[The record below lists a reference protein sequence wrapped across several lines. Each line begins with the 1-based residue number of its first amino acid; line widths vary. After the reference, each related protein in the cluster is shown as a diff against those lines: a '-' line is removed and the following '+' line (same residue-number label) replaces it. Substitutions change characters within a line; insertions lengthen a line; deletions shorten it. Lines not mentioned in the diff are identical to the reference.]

1 MEKVTVDVAGRP
13 LTLETGRLARQA
25 NASVLVSYGETVAL
39 VTCTASTEPLT
50 HLDMIPL
57 RVDFEEKMY
66 AVGRIPGGFFK
77 REGRPSDEAVVTCR
91 KIDRPI
97 RPLLPSG
104 LRNDVQVI
112 ATALSAENQ
121 DSMDIVSMI
130 GGSAAVS
137 LSDVPFS
144 GPFAAAEV
152 GHINGELVL
161 NPSFEQFE
169 TESDLHVLV
178 AATKN
183 GVVQIEMSGLSV
195 PEPIVAEAIQM
206 GVEACQPICQAIE
219 ELMERAGKPKAD
231 YPLWE
236 PNDEVRAYVYEQAEK
251 TIVEAMG
258 IASKTERDGTLNQ
271 VAGELEAALAETHP
285 DCTFDVRATMNEI
298 AKKATRRSILEDR
311 VRVDGRAMDEIR
323 PIEIA
328 VGMLPRVHGSGL
340 FTRGET
346 QVLTVATLGA
356 TRDQKLVRTLQ
367 EEEYKRFMHQ
377 YNFPPFCVGET
388 RALRSPGRREVGHGA
403 LAAKA
408 LKRVLPGEEEFP
420 YTIRLVS
427 EVLESN
433 GSSSMASVCG
443 STLALMD
450 AGVPIS
456 APVAGISVGVVYDGP
471 DRYALLM
478 DLQGAEDQLGSDMD
492 FKVAGTRDG
501 INAIH
506 LDMKVQGL
514 PTEVLAEAL
523 ELARTGR
530 LEILDKM
537 ADVIPYPRAELSPHA
552 PRIYSMVVDK
562 EKIGLVI
569 GPGGKTIRKME
580 EEYDVDVDIQDD
592 GIIFIAASTEEGAT
606 GARQM
611 IEELTRDIEPGQELD
626 AKIVKTTAFGAFAE
640 VAPGKEGLIHIS
652 ELAWEDVRRTEDVV
666 KVGDEVRVKVL
677 EPREDGKIR
686 LSMKALLPRPPG
698 GGRDRRGGGGGGGG
712 RGSSRPRPPR
722 REPRSAPQDTDAPG
736 TPGSNAYLREPRKR

>member
-1 MEKVTVDVAGRP
+1 MEKITTEVAGRL
-13 LTLETGRLARQA
+13 LTLETGRLAKQA

-50 HLDMIPL
+50 HLDMVPL

-77 REGRPSDEAVVTCR
+77 REGRPSDEAVLTCR

-121 DSMDIVSMI
+121 NSMDIVSMI

-137 LSDVPFS
+137 LSDLPFE

-161 NPSFEQFE
+161 NPSFEQLE
-169 TESDLHVLV
+169 EESDLHVLV
-178 AATKN
+178 AATRN

-195 PEPIVAEAIQM
+195 PESIVADAIQM
-206 GVEACQPICQAIE
+206 GVEACRPICEAIE
-219 ELMERAGKPKAD
+219 QLMERAGSPKAE

-236 PNDEVRAYVYEQAEK
+236 PNEEVRAYVHAQAEQA
-251 TIVEAMG
+251 IADAMG
-258 IASKTERDGTLNQ
+258 IASKTDRDAALNEI
-271 VAGELEAALAETHP
+271 ADGIEAALAETHP
-285 DCTFDVRATMNEI
+285 DSQTDIRAVMNEI

-323 PIEIA
+323 AMEIA
-328 VGMLPRVHGSGL
+328 VGLLPRVHGSGL

-388 RALRSPGRREVGHGA
+388 RALRAPGRREIGHGA

-408 LKRVLPGEEEFP
+408 LERVLPGEEEFP

-456 APVAGISVGVVYDGP
+456 APVAGISVGAVYDGP

-492 FKVAGTRDG
+492 FKVAGTREG

-514 PTEVLAEAL
+514 PGHVLAEAL
-523 ELARTGR
+523 QLARKGR
-530 LEILDKM
+530 LEVLDRM
-537 ADVIPYPRAELSPHA
+537 AEVIPYPRAELSPYA

-580 EEYDVDVDIQDD
+580 EEFAVDIDIQDD
-592 GIIFIAASTEEGAT
+592 GTIFIAAHDEEGAA
-606 GARQM
+606 GARHM
-611 IEELTRDIEPGQELD
+611 IEELTREIEPGQELS

-640 VAPGKEGLIHIS
+640 VGPGKEGLIHIS

-686 LSMKALLPRPPG
+686 LSMKALLPRPAHVG
-698 GGRDRRGGGGGGGG
+698 SGG
-712 RGSSRPRPPR
+712 RGSGGRGSRPRPPR
-722 REPRSAPQDTDAPG
+722 RDRSGGSRQSEERDAPG
-736 TPGSNAYLREPRKR
+736 GNVYLREPRRR